1 MTPLHVQIALL
12 VIVQPPPKGQ
22 ARQVGAEQR
31 KGKGGR
37 RSVRAEDVALIAT
50 LASFV
55 PPAPLP
61 RNKSDDNW
69 LSDTYAEI
77 LSKSEVDRSRPEVAP
92 IADNTHAGP
101 NVGLVD
107 ARSVEDLANSPHQPS
122 PQAINSCPVREH
134 QTARQGLGQEVVG
147 QGEDAVVCHS
157 CEGRDGRSNPDPD
170 TDSASN
176 PSGPLRPGV

>member
-1 MTPLHVQIALL
+1 M
-12 VIVQPPPKGQ
+12 
-22 ARQVGAEQR
+22 
-31 KGKGGR
+31 
-37 RSVRAEDVALIAT
+37 
-50 LASFV
+50 

-92 IADNTHAGP
+92 IADNTHEGP

-122 PQAINSCPVREH
+122 PQAIKLIAALCESTRL
-134 QTARQGLGQEVVG
+134 QGR
-147 QGEDAVVCHS
+147 A
-157 CEGRDGRSNPDPD
+157 
-170 TDSASN
+170 
-176 PSGPLRPGV
+176 